1 MQPGKSSQ
9 GPCGKLLGSLQR
21 QERDGRTNCGGR
33 PVGTQG
39 APALPL
45 RGATAGHIPNAAGDG
60 TLPGDK
66 GTQGQER
73 FRPPP
78 VSTAPWLVSRCL
90 VPQVPP
96 ASPSGSVP
104 SPVVPDQCPGGAA
117 RRSRPHEG
125 PGRSPRPGPARAA
138 RLTSATPRRLLS
150 PRGPGPLACA
160 GRPTTCS
167 RRAGGPSA
175 AGALPRRPPALS
187 GGTGK
192 RLDPARPGPA
202 RPAPLPAPPP

>member
-125 PGRSPRPGPARAA
+125 PGRSPRPGPARPGRRDSPPQPRGAFSVPAA
-138 RLTSATPRRLLS
+138 RARS
-150 PRGPGPLACA
+150 PAPVGPQLVLGGQAGPLPPARCPD
-160 GRPTTCS
+160 G
-167 RRAGGPSA
+167 
-175 AGALPRRPPALS
+175 LPR
-187 GGTGK
+187 
-192 RLDPARPGPA
+192 
-202 RPAPLPAPPP
+202 